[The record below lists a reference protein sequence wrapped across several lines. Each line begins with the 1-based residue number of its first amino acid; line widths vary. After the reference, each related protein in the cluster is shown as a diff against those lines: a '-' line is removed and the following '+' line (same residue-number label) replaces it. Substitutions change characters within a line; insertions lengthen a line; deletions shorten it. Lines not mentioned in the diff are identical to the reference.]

1 MELIIYTPKEGEF
14 IKEISFNHDEI
25 KAELELRLDKYKGLV
40 YTEDSIKEAKTDRA
54 TLNKFKDA
62 IETRR
67 KEIKKQCL
75 KPYDEFEAKIKEIVA
90 MIDSPIL
97 AIDGQVKAFE
107 QAKKDEKLAA
117 IKQFYADNI
126 GGLADLISFDR
137 IYNPRWMNATYKKAT
152 IQEEI
157 TNLFNQVDGDLGI
170 IAELKS
176 EYELQIKDTYLKS
189 FDLSAALQEKT
200 RLEEQEARLAEYKR
214 RMEEMSRQRE
224 EQQKAECRR
233 QQEQQAVDPAS
244 EPTPMPE
251 EKPAIMPEQPEP
263 KLTQVDFRVY
273 ATKEQLQALAQFM
286 RTSGIKYGEVPT
298 QEAI

>member
-14 IKEISFNHDEI
+14 IKEISFNHNEI
-25 KAELELRLDKYKGLV
+25 KAELELRLGKYKGLV

-54 TLNKFKDA
+54 TLNKFKDT

-75 KPYDEFEAKIKEIVA
+75 KPYDEFEARIKEIVA
-90 MIDSPIL
+90 MIDKPIL

-107 QAKKDEKLAA
+107 QAKKDEKMAS
-117 IKQFYADNI
+117 IKRFYNENI

-137 IYNPRWMNATYKKAT
+137 IYNPRWMNATYKEAT
-152 IQEEI
+152 IQEEM
-157 TNLFNQVDGDLGI
+157 TSLFNQVDSDLGV

-200 RLEEQEARLAEYKR
+200 RLEERAAKLAEYKR
-214 RMEEMSRQRE
+214 QQEE
-224 EQQKAECRR
+224 KRR
-233 QQEQQAVDPAS
+233 QQEQQAIAPEPEPMPVPTQ
-244 EPTPMPE
+244 EPTTIPV
-251 EKPAIMPEQPEP
+251 EP
-263 KLTQVDFRVY
+263 KPKLIQVDFRVY
-273 ATKEQLQALAQFM
+273 ATSEQLQALGQFM
-286 RTSGIKYGEVPT
+286 RANGIKYGKVPAGNDER
-298 QEAI
+298 QAI